1 MTDNSNSTQSVSIA
15 IGPSMYGRF
24 EDLPNSTSH
33 VLAEFVDNALQ
44 SFRDKRDDLL
54 AADANYKLEVSIDI
68 EWNDSNDC
76 RARKLI
82 IRDNASGID
91 KDKYIVAFQPA
102 KTPEDNTGLNEFGMG
117 LKTAACWLGSSWT
130 VTTKALGEN
139 VERTLTF
146 DLDTVINNKLDK
158 LNVVTQNKP
167 IDEHYTVITI
177 WNSTKNVPARK
188 SYNKIVDELASIY
201 RQPLRNNELDIIVCG
216 EKLHFADYDIL
227 FAPFSPHQIPQ
238 GDPIYWKKE
247 IDFKFGKYSARG
259 FVGLL
264 RDINKDHNGFV
275 LMRRGR
281 VIMGAET
288 GGRYFPKFV
297 GSPGSFRYKRL
308 FGELELDG
316 FEVSFNKNDIQ
327 DKENLEAL
335 MDVVKGML
343 HTKDFD
349 LITQADDYRLDH
361 TVKNIKKLVKKH
373 DTAPKN
379 KRVPVVIEARQVIDK
394 TRLGPHSIPV
404 KEPTI
409 GSTQIEII
417 EQYADNYKINGTQY
431 TLEVVFTT
439 NGSDL
444 FWLDSTKENDNIIKC
459 IINSSHPYFAHFGGP
474 TDSIVAII
482 KSLAIAKFSTR
493 KFGGNSVAAMMDYF
507 NNFIKQTKV

>member
-1 MTDNSNSTQSVSIA
+1 
-15 IGPSMYGRF
+15 
-24 EDLPNSTSH
+24 
-33 VLAEFVDNALQ
+33 
-44 SFRDKRDDLL
+44 
-54 AADANYKLEVSIDI
+54 
-68 EWNDSNDC
+68 
-76 RARKLI
+76 
-82 IRDNASGID
+82 
-91 KDKYIVAFQPA
+91 
-102 KTPEDNTGLNEFGMG
+102 
-117 LKTAACWLGSSWT
+117 
-130 VTTKALGEN
+130 
-139 VERTLTF
+139 
-146 DLDTVINNKLDK
+146 
-158 LNVVTQNKP
+158 
-167 IDEHYTVITI
+167 
-177 WNSTKNVPARK
+177 
-188 SYNKIVDELASIY
+188 
-201 RQPLRNNELDIIVCG
+201 
-216 EKLHFADYDIL
+216 
-227 FAPFSPHQIPQ
+227 
-238 GDPIYWKKE
+238 
-247 IDFKFGKYSARG
+247 
-259 FVGLL
+259 
-264 RDINKDHNGFV
+264 
-275 LMRRGR
+275 
-281 VIMGAET
+281 
-288 GGRYFPKFV
+288 
-297 GSPGSFRYKRL
+297 
-308 FGELELDG
+308 
-316 FEVSFNKNDIQ
+316 
-327 DKENLEAL
+327 

-379 KRVPVVIEARQVIDK
+379 KRVPVVIEARQVIDN